1 MKWPAFMMA
10 WICGQSIKMQRVNS
24 ALKRVPTWTLYIA
37 GVVPLIWLV
46 FLLFNGGLGVDPV
59 KALEHR
65 VGKIGLQFMIAVLA
79 ITPLRR
85 FFGLNLIKFR
95 RALGLLTFFYI
106 AVHLAVWLALDI
118 QFYWGEIWT
127 DILKRPYITIGMTGF
142 VAMLP
147 LAVTS
152 NNASIK
158 RMGPAVWKK
167 LHKLTY
173 LAGLA
178 GALHYVWLVK
188 GWQYEP
194 LIYMGGIILLLG
206 LRIRVNRKRVARI

>member
-1 MKWPAFMMA
+1 MHWL
-10 WICGQSIKMQRVNS
+10 NT
-24 ALKRVPTWTLYIA
+24 ALKRVPTLSLYIA
-37 GVVPLIWLV
+37 GVAPLIWLV
-46 FLLFNGGLGVDPV
+46 VLLFNGGLGIDPV

-79 ITPLRR
+79 VTPLRR

-95 RALGLLTFFYI
+95 RALGLLAFFYI

-118 QFYWGEIWT
+118 QFYWGEIWA

-142 VAMLP
+142 VLLLP

-152 NNASIK
+152 NNASIR
-158 RMGPAVWKK
+158 RMGPAGWRL

-173 LAGLA
+173 PAAIVG
-178 GALHYVWLVK
+178 GLHYVWLVK
-188 GWQYEP
+188 GWQNEP
-194 LIYMGGIILLLG
+194 VAYLAGIILLLG
-206 LRIRVNRKRVARI
+206 LRIRVNRQRVAQN